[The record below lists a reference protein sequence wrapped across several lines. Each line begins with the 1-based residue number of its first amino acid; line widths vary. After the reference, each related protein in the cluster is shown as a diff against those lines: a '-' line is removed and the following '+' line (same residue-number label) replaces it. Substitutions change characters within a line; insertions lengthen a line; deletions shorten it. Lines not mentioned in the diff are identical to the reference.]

1 LLNGLYNLEIREK
14 VRYTDDGFQHIDHEN
29 DQTYVPENPDS
40 LGSPPDGYDGSD
52 SGSEGDDSDADATPH
67 ADNNNKRL
75 CGLGNGR
82 SNKQY
87 TREWLNKL
95 AKPPGAAIFSPR
107 VAAIANLVKTIRS
120 DFPHNKMMIVSSSLK
135 FLDILRNALK
145 RTARRSAI
153 GIVEFSGTTDIMSR
167 ANTLR
172 RFNVKPLIP
181 SILLMTIGAGG
192 AGLTIPGAN
201 RLIIG
206 EPQRAP
212 GTEEQA
218 TGRVYRMP

>member
-1 LLNGLYNLEIREK
+1 
-14 VRYTDDGFQHIDHEN
+14 
-29 DQTYVPENPDS
+29 
-40 LGSPPDGYDGSD
+40 
-52 SGSEGDDSDADATPH
+52 
-67 ADNNNKRL
+67 
-75 CGLGNGR
+75 
-82 SNKQY
+82 
-87 TREWLNKL
+87 
-95 AKPPGAAIFSPR
+95 
-107 VAAIANLVKTIRS
+107 VAAITNLVKTIRS
-120 DFPHNKMMIVSSSLK
+120 DFPHDKMVIVSSSLK
-135 FLDILRNALK
+135 FLDILRNALE
-145 RTARRSAI
+145 RTARRGAI
-153 GIVEFSGTTDIMSR
+153 GIVEFSGTMDIMSR